1 MIHDHDHGPVTQ
13 PAGGATIEIA
23 LKNCHDAGDL
33 EGIERHLGNAPGVH
47 RVHLDR
53 TRAIAHV
60 TIDPRVTSAATL
72 HEALRRAGYRCACQA
87 ATVEAPAEHQH
98 APEAHAGH
106 GAYMVQDMLRRFVGS
121 AMLTFPLVAYSP
133 LGTSLLGREL
143 SPPFGVS
150 AGVLGLVLASIVV
163 WWGGWPFIASA
174 TRSLRHGE
182 LTMMTL
188 IATGVL
194 VSYLYSVAVTIGLP
208 GEHFYDAAAMLTS
221 FSLLGHWMEMRS
233 RFATGRAVEALLK
246 LAPPTARRLQ
256 NGVEAEIP
264 LEAVVVGDILAVRPG
279 DSIPVD
285 GTVTEGT
292 SYVDEAMLTGE
303 PVPVPKGPGAEVVGG
318 TRNQQGAFRFR
329 ATKVGADTALARIV
343 AMVRDAQSSKA
354 PAQRLADLA
363 GKYLV
368 IGALVA
374 GLLTFVA
381 WLLFGRDGVVFALS
395 AAVSTIVIACPDALA
410 LATPTAITV
419 GVGRAARGGVL
430 FRNATVLEAA
440 ARVDM
445 VVFDKTGTL
454 TEGRP
459 SVTDIL
465 PTAGVTEADLL
476 RLAAAA
482 DAQSEHPLA
491 RAVVEAATKHAIAIE
506 QPSAFEAVPGHGVRA
521 SVDTHTVLVGNRK
534 LLERHGI
541 ALELEA
547 ESARLRAE
555 AKTALHVAADGR
567 MLGLVAVADRIRP
580 TARDA
585 IATLHDLGVRVLLL
599 TGDSRATAEAVAG
612 VIGIDEVRA
621 DVLPGDKAAEV
632 QRLERDGRHVAMVGD
647 GVNDAP
653 ALAAASVGVAIGAGT
668 DVAIETAGVI
678 LMKDDPA
685 DVAGAL
691 DLARR
696 VHRKIK
702 QNLFWAAIYNV
713 IAIPLAAGV
722 LYPSLGILLKPA
734 WAALAMSASTVT
746 VTVNALLLPTLK
758 SGTARQGGGGANV
771 AGV

>member
-1 MIHDHDHGPVTQ
+1 MTQDHGHGHVAQ
-13 PAGGATIEIA
+13 EAAGATIEIA
-23 LKNCHDAGDL
+23 LKNCHDAGAL
-33 EGIERHLGNAPGVH
+33 EGIERFLGTAPGVH

-60 TIDPRVTSAATL
+60 TIDPQVTSAVQL
-72 HEALRRAGYRCACQA
+72 HEALRQAGYGCVCQA
-87 ATVEAPAEHQH
+87 ATVEAPAEHRH

-106 GAYMVQDMLRRFVGS
+106 GAHMVQDMLRRCIGS
-121 AMLTFPLVAYSP
+121 ALLTVPLIVYSP
-133 LGTSLLGREL
+133 LGTSLFGREL

-150 AGVLGLVLASIVV
+150 PGVLGLVLASIVV

-174 TRSLRHGE
+174 ARSLRRGE

-194 VSYLYSVAVTIGLP
+194 VSYVYSVSVTFGLP
-208 GEHFYDAAAMLTS
+208 GEHFYDAAAMLVS

-246 LAPPTARRLQ
+246 LAPPTARRLR
-256 NGVEAEIP
+256 NGNEEELP
-264 LEAVVVGDILAVRPG
+264 LDAVVVGDILVVRPG
-279 DSIPVD
+279 DTIPVD
-285 GTVTEGT
+285 GVVTEGK

-303 PVPVPKGPGAEVVGG
+303 PVPVPKGPDAEVVGG

-329 ATKVGADTALARIV
+329 ATKVGGDTALARIV

-368 IGALVA
+368 IVALVTGA
-374 GLLTFVA
+374 VTFAA
-381 WLLFGRDGVVFALS
+381 WLLFGHEGVVFALS
-395 AAVSTIVIACPDALA
+395 AAVSAVVIACPDALA

-419 GVGRAARGGVL
+419 GVGRAARGGIL

-440 ARVDM
+440 ARVDT
-445 VVFDKTGTL
+445 VGFDKTGTL

-459 SVTDIL
+459 SLTDVL
-465 PTAGVTEADLL
+465 PAAGVTEAELL

-491 RAVVEAATKHAIAIE
+491 RAVVAAATARAIPIE
-506 QPSAFEAVPGHGVRA
+506 QASEFEAIPGHGVRA
-521 SVDTHTVLVGNRK
+521 TVSARTILVGNRS
-534 LLERHGI
+534 LLEQHRI
-541 ALELEA
+541 AVALEA
-547 ESARLRAE
+547 EAERLRAE
-555 AKTALHVAADGR
+555 AKTALFVPADGR
-567 MLGLVAVADRIRP
+567 LLGCLGVADRVRP
-580 TARDA
+580 TARA
-585 IATLHDLGVRVLLL
+585 AVTALHDLGVRVMLL
-599 TGDSRATAEAVAG
+599 TGDSRATAAAVARA
-612 VIGIDEVRA
+612 IGIDDVRA
-621 DVLPGDKAAEV
+621 EVLPGDKAAEV
-632 QRLERDGRHVAMVGD
+632 QRLERAGRRVAMVGD

-653 ALAAASVGVAIGAGT
+653 ALAAASVGLAIGAGT

-685 DVAGAL
+685 DVPAAIG
-691 DLARR
+691 LARR
-696 VHRKIK
+696 VERKIK
-702 QNLFWAAIYNV
+702 QNLLWAAIYNV
-713 IAIPLAAGV
+713 VAIPLAAGA
-722 LYPSLGILLKPA
+722 LYPSLGLLLKPA

-746 VTVNALLLPTLK
+746 VTINALLLPTLR
-758 SGTARQGGGGANV
+758 STPQGGAGAKV